1 MAKEFNVTGTCIPDE
16 HYMVDTSLK
25 LEQIISLIHKGKYF
39 TINRA
44 RQYGKTTT
52 LAMLYRRLK
61 DEYVVIRLSFE
72 GIGEE
77 SFKDN
82 TVFVRM
88 FVSKV
93 GKFFRRTNFSG
104 MAYEK
109 WCRLDEEVLL
119 KSDPFDYLSD
129 KITDLCVDSGKDV
142 ILLIDEVDKTS
153 DNQVFLNFLGMLRS
167 KYLDRAEGLDHTF
180 KSVIL
185 ASVYD
190 VKNLKL
196 KMHPNEGKK
205 YNSPWNIAVDFNVD
219 MSFSP
224 EEIAAMLEEYEAD
237 YHTDM
242 DIQTISQEIYFY
254 TSGYPFLVSCL
265 CKWIDECGS
274 KIWTVEG
281 VRNAEKELLKTR
293 NTLFDDLVKNV
304 ENHEELR
311 SLIESILYDG
321 YSQSFNISDP
331 VIELGAMLGIFV
343 ERDHNVAISNLIF
356 ETYLYDYVVS
366 VKSRQQIILSPE
378 RSQFIRNG
386 RLDMTHVMIKFQE
399 LMKAE
404 YRKED
409 GKFLEQQG
417 RLLFLCFLKPIIN
430 GTGFYYVEPQ
440 TRNSSRMDIVV
451 VYGKEEFIIELK
463 IWHGDQYRRDGIKQ
477 LENYLDSRGNE
488 NGYLVSF
495 SFMKHKEYTK
505 AYLRK
510 EETKK
515 NIFEIIV

>member
-16 HYMVDTSLK
+16 HYMVDTSSK
-25 LEQIISLIHKGKYF
+25 LEQIIALIHKGKYF

-61 DEYVVIRLSFE
+61 DECVVIRLSFE

-77 SFKDN
+77 SFADN
-82 TVFVRM
+82 TAFVRM

-93 GKFFRRTNFSG
+93 GKFFQKTKFSG
-104 MAYEK
+104 AAYEE

-129 KITDLCVDSGKDV
+129 KITNLCANSRQDI
-142 ILLIDEVDKTS
+142 ILLIDEVDKAS
-153 DNQVFLNFLGMLRS
+153 NNQVFLNFLGMLRS

-196 KMHPNEGKK
+196 KMHPNEERK

-224 EEIAAMLEEYEAD
+224 EEIAVMLEKYETD

-242 DIQTISQEIYFY
+242 DIRAISEEIYFY

-274 KIWTVEG
+274 KIWTVEN

-293 NTLFDDLVKNV
+293 NTLFDDLIKNV
-304 ENHEELR
+304 ENHEELKN
-311 SLIESILYDG
+311 LVVNILYNG
-321 YSQSFNISDP
+321 YAQGFNISDP

-343 ERDHNVAISNLIF
+343 EKDHKVAISNVIF

-366 VKSRQQIILSPE
+366 VKSRQKIIPNPE
-378 RSQFIRNG
+378 RSQFIRDG
-386 RLDMTHVMIKFQE
+386 KLDMPHVLVKFQE

-409 GKFLEQQG
+409 EKFLEQQG
-417 RLLFLCFLKPIIN
+417 RLMFLCFLKPIIN

-463 IWHGDQYRRDGIKQ
+463 IWRGGQYRRDGIQQ
-477 LENYLDSRGNE
+477 LENYLDSRGSE
-488 NGYLVSF
+488 HGYLVSF

-505 AYLRK
+505 TYLTK

-515 NIFEIIV
+515 NIFEIVV